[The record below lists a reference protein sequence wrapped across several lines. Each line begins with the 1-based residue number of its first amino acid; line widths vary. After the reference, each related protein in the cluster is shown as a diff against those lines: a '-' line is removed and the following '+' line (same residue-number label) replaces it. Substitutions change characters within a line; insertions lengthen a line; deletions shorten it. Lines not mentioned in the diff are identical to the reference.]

1 MRSDIDD
8 LAEETLFALEEE
20 AAIMTPGGRRPPTQ
34 AQGNLVAAHV
44 ALNNALSGRDVA
56 RQIVLAQ
63 TFLRQAVQNQS
74 GLAGSASRAL
84 AAIQRRNLDRA
95 LAIVRGMYSLVGGGA
110 A

>member
-34 AQGNLVAAHV
+34 AQGNLVAAHG
-44 ALNNALSGRDVA
+44 ALDFALAGVDVENQIELA
-56 RQIVLAQ
+56 R
-63 TFLRQAVQNQS
+63 TFLRQAVRHQS
-74 GLAGSASRAL
+74 GLSSSANRAL
-84 AAIQRRNLDRA
+84 AAIRGRDLGGA
-95 LAIVRGMYSLVGGGA
+95 LAIVRGMYRLVGGGA

>member
-20 AAIMTPGGRRPPTQ
+20 ADRASGGGWGLTQ

-84 AAIQRRNLDRA
+84 AAIQRRNLGRA
-95 LAIVRGMYSLVGGGA
+95 LVIVRGMYSLVGGGA

>member
-20 AAIMTPGGRRPPTQ
+20 ADRASGGGWGLTQ

-44 ALNNALSGRDVA
+44 ALGNARAGRDVETQIELA
-56 RQIVLAQ
+56 R
-63 TFLRQAVQNQS
+63 TFLRQAVRHQS
-74 GLAGSASRAL
+74 GLSSSANRAL
-84 AAIQRRNLDRA
+84 AAIRGRDLGGA
-95 LAIVRGMYSLVGGGA
+95 LAIVRGMYRLVGGGA